1 MRYVVTGR
9 VHPERGDISFDP
21 VEWQIPDHG
30 RVVAQ
35 CDSSQVTVLLEL
47 TSIDGFVSAYIAAEH
62 FAHII
67 VGALGFSLGSGY
79 SVELIQV
86 TEEDG
91 TPHVFGV
98 RPVGNTPA
106 DTLGFEPHAP
116 VFNRALTLANRDL
129 FFRLA
134 LRDYLRAITDTTDC
148 ATYCFRIVES
158 LKSAF
163 VLKTGKDSW
172 QAMHDA
178 LGTDR
183 TIIDSTVKTYADPIR
198 HGNWI
203 NAKPTDGP
211 TRWKMLLLTRD
222 ILLKYLDH
230 EQPTT

>member
-1 MRYVVTGR
+1 MRYVATGR
-9 VHPERGDISFDP
+9 IHPERADIRFTRI
-21 VEWQIPDHG
+21 EWNIPEYG
-30 RVVAQ
+30 RVFAQ
-35 CDSSQVTVLLEL
+35 CDASQVTILLDL
-47 TSIDGFVSAYIAAEH
+47 TSIDGFVTAYITAEH
-62 FAHII
+62 FAHIV

-98 RPVGNTPA
+98 RPMGGIPA
-106 DTLGFEPHAP
+106 QTLGFEPHDP
-116 VFNRALTLANRDL
+116 VFNRAFTLANQDL

-134 LRDYLRAITDTTDC
+134 LRDYLRAITDSTDC
-148 ATYCFRIVES
+148 ATYCFRAIES

-163 VLKTGKDSW
+163 VFKTGKDCW
-172 QAMHDA
+172 QPIHEA

-183 TIIDSTVKTYADPIR
+183 AMIDNTIKTFADPIR

-203 NAKPTDGP
+203 NAKLTDAS

-222 ILLKYLDH
+222 ILLKYLEH
-230 EQPTT
+230 ELPTT